1 MKKTNLT
8 DKQKKRLEDKAYK
21 KITKRLEKG
30 GMSNKKLDKF
40 LKKTTICFEPTTKA
54 IRATVESVDTST
66 KTAVI
71 RLSFDA
77 STITLPYN
85 PQIEDYLT
93 SGTVQGKT
101 VFIWYSQSVSNGIV
115 MQSGDWG
122 L

>member
-8 DKQKKRLEDKAYK
+8 DKQKKRIEDKAYK
-21 KITKRLEKG
+21 KMLKQINKG
-30 GMSNKKLDKF
+30 GMSNKKFDKF
-40 LKKTTICFEPTTKA
+40 LKKTSKYFEPAIKA
-54 IRATVESVDTST
+54 IRATVESVDAST

-77 STITLPYN
+77 SIITLPYN

-93 SGTVQGKT
+93 SGTVQGKS
-101 VFIWYSQSVSNGIV
+101 VVVWYNQSVSNGIV

>member
-21 KITKRLEKG
+21 KILKRTNKG
-30 GMSNKKLDKF
+30 GMSNKKFDKF
-40 LKKTTICFEPTTKA
+40 LKKTSTHFEPTIKA
-54 IRATVESVDTST
+54 TRATVESIDTST

-71 RLSFDA
+71 RLSFDT
-77 STITLPYN
+77 STITLSYN

-93 SGTVQGKT
+93 SGTVQVKS
-101 VFIWYSQSVSNGIV
+101 VFVWYSQSVSNGIV
-115 MQSGDWG
+115 MQSGDWS